1 MHIININLN
10 SLKNVNFQIEEIFA
24 DKLGYESVQLK
35 SVRYA
40 NKQTSQFELSA
51 SDSFVQH

>member
-24 DKLGYESVQLK
+24 GKPGYESMQLK
-35 SVRYA
+35 IIRYA
-40 NKQTSQFELSA
+40 NSLRI
-51 SDSFVQH
+51 DYLN